1 MVLCVQCIIVIQL
14 WLIVTYVI
22 GFFFWQKLP
31 WDKLCMAVAFILRK
45 MYSSGHMHLWFNH
58 RCMLT
63 VGGLFF
69 AICSLVDFGVDLNW
83 TNWLGDSIEGC
94 HVQLRTDIHHFNL
107 KPMQVPMVPI
117 AKPDEMGLGVY
128 QQPQGVHTQPDVYSE
143 AERGVPTMI
152 VWNHGGS
159 SVSVIGSWDNWSI
172 KYFLSPCLF
181 CSCQFY
187 HNRSYHKLWT
197 VSPCCLSI

>member
-1 MVLCVQCIIVIQL
+1 MGNTSGREGQAVPGAAGGSVGGGGGGHGNQQGGGNVHRQQL
-14 WLIVTYVI
+14 PQY
-22 GFFFWQKLP
+22 
-31 WDKLCMAVAFILRK
+31 AVPP
-45 MYSSGHMHLWFNH
+45 SGHHHHHHYHQHHPNNIRDPTRIAH
-58 RCMLT
+58 
-63 VGGLFF
+63 VSS
-69 AICSLVDFGVDLNW
+69 A
-83 TNWLGDSIEGC
+83 DSMGHSPSDSPGSTARSPLMFI
-94 HVQLRTDIHHFNL
+94 
-107 KPMQVPMVPI
+107 PQVPMVPI

-187 HNRSYHKLWT
+187 HNRSCHKL
-197 VSPCCLSI
+197 

>member
-1 MVLCVQCIIVIQL
+1 M
-14 WLIVTYVI
+14 
-22 GFFFWQKLP
+22 
-31 WDKLCMAVAFILRK
+31 
-45 MYSSGHMHLWFNH
+45 
-58 RCMLT
+58 
-63 VGGLFF
+63 
-69 AICSLVDFGVDLNW
+69 
-83 TNWLGDSIEGC
+83 
-94 HVQLRTDIHHFNL
+94 QLRTDIHHFNL

-143 AERGVPTMI
+143 TERGVPTMI

-187 HNRSYHKLWT
+187 HNRSYHKL
-197 VSPCCLSI
+197 